1 MADQLELLPRDP
13 PADCGW
19 GVTTNPPPYQRPTQS
34 DLQADARPDGAPYAE
49 LMRHGISRNN
59 RFLVAI
65 AGMTAL
71 AILLVGFAYAFTE
84 SERLDIQSDS
94 QQTSDLWAAA
104 TRLAGDVNV
113 QESAIDDYLLSAD
126 QQAVSRFEA
135 AVTDEAAVTAQMRAG
150 AVELQGLDRAVT
162 ELENATATWRSSFA
176 RPAIAAVDAG
186 GGPALAPFIQ
196 GSTRDQDSVN
206 AALAQLTVQLNLAE
220 GDFRLRDN
228 ALAVTRTEATAFGLA
243 ILVLSAVLSLWLV
256 RRFGRTLEKDSLR
269 NGILNQFTEAISFA
283 ADDIAVAKANL
294 EALVLLVHPDAG
306 VTHVLNH
313 SQDRAVPEAIVGG
326 AIAEVLALK
335 TLSTCVGMVRSSMYV
350 SSDLA
355 APLSVHCPIYPA
367 EHGTLACVPLVSGE
381 AIGVIHLYWERP
393 RALPVE
399 IRRSVAQFVAH
410 AALAIGNRRLL
421 TALHGQ
427 ASTDARTGLA
437 NSRTF
442 DRALEKALASRTADE
457 SIAVLM
463 IDLDHFKDFNDR
475 HGHPSG
481 DEALRTF
488 AEVLRSC
495 MREGDLA
502 ARFGGDEFAVMLPK
516 VDPAVAVTIAQRI
529 RARTE
534 STIVSLAPGITDRI
548 TVSIGVAEAPI
559 QALERISLLRI
570 ADEALYQA
578 KTDGRNRVAYLGE
591 VIPGPDPTAAEADA
605 SPQTA
610 NETGVGVKNP
620 DSQPPGL

>member
-1 MADQLELLPRDP
+1 
-13 PADCGW
+13 
-19 GVTTNPPPYQRPTQS
+19 
-34 DLQADARPDGAPYAE
+34 
-49 LMRHGISRNN
+49 MRHGISRNN

-84 SERLDIQSDS
+84 SERRDIQNDS
-94 QQTSDLWAAA
+94 QQTGDLWAAA
-104 TRLAGDVNV
+104 TRLASDVNV
-113 QESAIDDYLLSAD
+113 QESAIDDYLFSAD
-126 QQAVSRFEA
+126 PQAVSRFEA
-135 AVTDEAAVTAQMRAG
+135 AIVDETAVTAQMRAG
-150 AVELQGLDRAVT
+150 AVELPGLDRAIT
-162 ELENATATWRSSFA
+162 ELESATSTWRSSFA
-176 RPAIAAVDAG
+176 RPAIAAVEAG
-186 GGPALAPFIQ
+186 GGTALAPFTR
-196 GSTRDQDSVN
+196 GSSPDEEPVN
-206 AALAQLTVQLNLAE
+206 AALAELTVQLNLAD
-220 GDFRLRDN
+220 GDLRLRDN
-228 ALAVTRTEATAFGLA
+228 ALSVTRTAATAFGLA
-243 ILVLSAVLSLWLV
+243 VLVLSALLSLWLV
-256 RRFGRTLEKDSLR
+256 RRFGRTLETDALR
-269 NGILNQFTEAISFA
+269 SRILNQFTEAISFA
-283 ADDIAVAKANL
+283 DDETAVAKANL
-294 EALVLLVHPDAG
+294 EALALLVHPDAG
-306 VTHVLNH
+306 VTHVLNQ
-313 SQDRAVPEAIVGG
+313 SQDRAVPEAVLGG
-326 AIAEVLALK
+326 AVPEVLALQ
-335 TLSTCVGMVRSSMYV
+335 TLSTCVGMIRGSMYV